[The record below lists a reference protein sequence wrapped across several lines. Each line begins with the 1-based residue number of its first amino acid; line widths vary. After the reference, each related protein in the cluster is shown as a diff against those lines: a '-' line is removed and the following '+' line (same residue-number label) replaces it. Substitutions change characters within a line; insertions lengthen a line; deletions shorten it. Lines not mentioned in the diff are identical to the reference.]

1 MRLALLL
8 ATLATAHTAAAAVV
22 YEASNTA
29 DLYHAEA
36 VPNYGTGCFRFRSA
50 QHVEISDGFYAATSG
65 TGATVA
71 VWARVI
77 GTSGTRTL
85 YSETSD
91 SSGTPTFRVYNDS
104 GDLKVFIRND
114 AGQSETYTVEDG
126 VADDT
131 WRHYVVTI
139 SDIGVLRVWID
150 GAAPALLINASQV
163 PSGPYTLTQSHV
175 GAYGGPSGMAGQ
187 LGGYVAHVVRDNRAW
202 SEAEANTA
210 YGGTLPADLTSYHP
224 LTDNE
229 PTTATVTATVGND
242 GTATNP
248 NGKRMLCNAAG
259 WPIRMTDEPIDAE
272 YWIYNTSMLDG
283 TAPPNR
289 TITGHVGPMNSRTD
303 GWGGWPAERLDDV
316 FATTVR
322 IPDGIIFHGCGG
334 PLYGATS
341 GTNYCFDA
349 MIHARDGHLDTQN
362 LIPPWR
368 SDANGLGP
376 DTTDRSYLYNTLDGI
391 ARYRDDL
398 ETVLY
403 LGRVDNDYMTTLSDA
418 AVETTWNEVLAHAKS
433 EGFDGVIIDVGSQ
446 FGGYDAATYPEM
458 ANPASKLYQLF
469 QRDSRKWKT
478 DATFP
483 WIGTEAIT
491 VLTVNDGNRA
501 AGNVLQSPTTGERFG
516 VPTSSLSDSV
526 WTTAYESRN
535 NNNSV
540 LYPNTGTQR
549 WFCLCSPSDIEFVQG
564 DNGPRNA
571 RRVFAAYGVLCFPLG
586 FSESPEWLAS
596 DQDLPPK
603 IVPRTPIS
611 PTAPK
616 AGRPPQLRAQT
627 GMDR

>member
-1 MRLALLL
+1 MRFTFALLL
-8 ATLATAHTAAAAVV
+8 AFATHSHAAVV
-22 YEASNTA
+22 YEANNTA
-29 DLYHAEA
+29 DLYHAET
-36 VPNYGTGCFRFRSA
+36 VPDYGTGAFRFRSA
-50 QHVEISDGFYAATSG
+50 QYVAISDDFYAATSG

-71 VWARVI
+71 MWARVI
-77 GTSGTRTL
+77 GTSGVRTL
-85 YSETSD
+85 YSETSGD
-91 SSGTPTFRVYNDS
+91 SSTPALRIYNED
-104 GDLKVFIRND
+104 GDFKVFIRND
-114 AGQSETYTVEDG
+114 AGQSETYTVEG
-126 VADDT
+126 GIANDT

-150 GAAPALLINASQV
+150 GAAPALLINADQV
-163 PSGPYTLTQSHV
+163 PDGPYTLTQSHV

-210 YGGTLPADLTSYHP
+210 CGGTLPDDLTSYHP
-224 LTDNE
+224 LADNQ
-229 PTTATVTATVGND
+229 PADATVTATVGSD

-248 NGKRMLCNAAG
+248 NGKRMLCNAEG

-272 YWIYNTSMLDG
+272 YWIYNTSVLDG

-289 TITGHVGPMNSRTD
+289 TITGHVSPMNSSTE
-303 GWGGWPAERLDDV
+303 GWGGWPATRLDTV
-316 FATTVR
+316 FDTTTR
-322 IPDGIIFHGCGG
+322 LPDGVIFHGCGG

-349 MIHARDGHLDTQN
+349 MLHAKTGHLDTEN

-376 DTTDRSYLYNTLDGI
+376 DTTDRSYLYTTLDGI
-391 ARYRDDL
+391 GNYHPDIQ
-398 ETVLY
+398 TVLY
-403 LGRVDNDYMTTLSDA
+403 LGRVDNDYMSTLSDA
-418 AVETTWNEVLAHAKS
+418 AVEAIWDEVLAHSKS

-446 FGGYDAATYPEM
+446 FGGYNTATYPEM
-458 ANPASKLYQLF
+458 ADPASKLYQLF

-478 DATFP
+478 DDAYP

-491 VLTVNDGNRA
+491 VVTVNDGNRA
-501 AGNVLQSPTTGERFG
+501 AGNVLQSPGDGERFG
-516 VPTSSLSDSV
+516 VPTASLSNSI

-549 WFCLCSPSDIEFVQG
+549 WFCLVSTGDADFVTG

-586 FSESPEWLAS
+586 FNESPAWLAA
-596 DQDLPPK
+596 DDDLPPK

-611 PTAPK
+611 PTAPR
-616 AGRPPQLRAQT
+616 AARPPQLRAQT